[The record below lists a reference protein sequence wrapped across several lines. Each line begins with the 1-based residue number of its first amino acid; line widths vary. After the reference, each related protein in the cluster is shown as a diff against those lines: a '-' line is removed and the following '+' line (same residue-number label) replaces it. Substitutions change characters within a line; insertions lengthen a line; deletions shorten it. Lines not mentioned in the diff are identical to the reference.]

1 MWVLHAWVLSFHFP
15 IAPHLDI
22 IINTTTP
29 RKVIQASAFALH
41 YGSKDLKIRERML
54 PLGFFWTRMVSIFAL
69 FPMLCVQ
76 ASLALGLGILKIP
89 LVGKFLCDR
98 LAPPGSGAPDWLVN
112 LGSCAVYVEVT
123 GMPPNDNDNEP
134 SGGVHKGY
142 AHMEFTGDPGN
153 AVTAQCVVE
162 SALTLWLNQDTLPP
176 KSLDGFGT
184 PAELLG
190 TALLKRL
197 QHTTV
202 RPVKLTTTARL
213 NVPPNERKVYL

>member
-1 MWVLHAWVLSFHFP
+1 MRGCFPSTFP
-15 IAPHLDI
+15 IAPHTLI
-22 IINTTTP
+22 SSPTTPTTP

-41 YGSKDLKIRERML
+41 YGSKDLKIRERLL
-54 PLGFFWTRMVSIFAL
+54 PLGFFWTRMVSIFAF
-69 FPMLCVQ
+69 FPMLCIQ

-123 GMPPNDNDNEP
+123 AAP
-134 SGGVHKGY
+134 HKGY

-202 RPVKLTTTARL
+202 RPVKLTTTARP